1 MALSTYTLTETDK
14 AYCIKHAQG
23 MADGFSTYSFKN
35 DAKQSL
41 DVYYI
46 GKVGEFAVFK
56 YLKNLEKQNKLKIVH
71 VPFRETYE
79 RLNFNDDFIIEH
91 NGVKQQI
98 EVRTKGRNVDP
109 KPEYECCSDC
119 IKPHFLYMFVSF
131 NRQTDTAT
139 VLGVANWD
147 NFSKYAVVTKKG
159 TNNDNFTNKVNE
171 FNIKIEHLT
180 PLNQYFNG

>member
-1 MALSTYTLTETDK
+1 M
-14 AYCIKHAQG
+14 KHAEA
-23 MADGFSTYSFKN
+23 MKNGFSTYSFKN
-35 DAKQSL
+35 DEKRSL

-46 GKVGEFAVFK
+46 GKLGEFAVFK

-71 VPFRETYE
+71 VPFRANYD

-109 KPEYECCSDC
+109 KPDYECCTDC
-119 IKPHFLYMFVSF
+119 IKPHFIYIFVSL
-131 NRQTDTAT
+131 NKKADTVS

-147 NFSKYAVVTKKG
+147 NFSKHAIVTNKG
-159 TNNDNFTNKVNE
+159 STNDNFTNKVNE

-180 PLNQYFNG
+180 PLVDYF